1 MKENQLKSP
10 VYSPKLTQNG
20 LLKIVKKNDYI
31 DKSKFREISFWVPRE
46 KILLPWHH
54 TVKCNPCFRY
64 SHTYFSYEGKAVEE
78 RE

>member
-31 DKSKFREISFWVPRE
+31 DKSKFREISF
-46 KILLPWHH
+46 
-54 TVKCNPCFRY
+54 
-64 SHTYFSYEGKAVEE
+64 
-78 RE
+78 